1 MVSTQPFHH
10 ADSAPLPRTP
20 DGGVDGGRGP
30 EAWLAMVGWEVGT
43 AGRSRTL
50 SRFIKGKIGSSVK
63 VDFDL
68 KTLDVSNIERTVAGG
83 HGPTASLA
91 TSIRQYTLCTT
102 RTRKLAIQ

>member
-1 MVSTQPFHH
+1 
-10 ADSAPLPRTP
+10 
-20 DGGVDGGRGP
+20 
-30 EAWLAMVGWEVGT
+30 MVGWEVGT
-43 AGRSRTL
+43 AGRSRPSPVSQGQNRFY
-50 SRFIKGKIGSSVK
+50 SRSVK

-68 KTLDVSNIERTVAGG
+68 KTLDLSNIERTVAGG